1 MTSLFLSCDVVISGS
16 YSADWRDR
24 ELNQILG
31 GGGAD
36 GWEVVTRHS
45 PGEWPELVSDLSNAV
60 IVRTQGGKR
69 RSRH

>member
-1 MTSLFLSCDVVISGS
+1 MTSLFLTNNVVISGS

-24 ELNQILG
+24 ELNQILS
-31 GGGAD
+31 GGGAE